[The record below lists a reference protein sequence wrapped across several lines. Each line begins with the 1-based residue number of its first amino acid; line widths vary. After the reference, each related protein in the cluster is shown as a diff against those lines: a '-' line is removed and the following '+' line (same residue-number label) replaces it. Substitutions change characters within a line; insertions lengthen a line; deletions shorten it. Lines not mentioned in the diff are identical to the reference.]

1 METTLITNAL
11 TWIFALVALFGVFG
25 LVMTGLR
32 TADDEQRGRVR
43 TQRPAAAA
51 ERRRRD
57 LVGASS

>member
-11 TWIFALVALFGVFG
+11 TWVFTLGALFGVFG

-32 TADDEQRGRVR
+32 SADDEQRGRVR
-43 TQRPAAAA
+43 TQHPAAA
-51 ERRRRD
+51 ERRRRE

>member
-11 TWIFALVALFGVFG
+11 TWVLALGALFGVFG

-43 TQRPAAAA
+43 THRPA
-51 ERRRRD
+51 EQRRRRE